1 MNGEIKTYAKAKG
14 VRLYEVAEAL
24 KIRPSEFSVRYMRQA
39 EPAQNKML
47 QFVIDEIAAKKGEP
61 K

>member
-1 MNGEIKTYAKAKG
+1 LNAEIKTYAKAKG

-24 KIRPSEFSVRYMRQA
+24 KIRPSEFSVKYMRQA

-47 QFVIDEIAAKKGEP
+47 QFVIDEIAAKKREP